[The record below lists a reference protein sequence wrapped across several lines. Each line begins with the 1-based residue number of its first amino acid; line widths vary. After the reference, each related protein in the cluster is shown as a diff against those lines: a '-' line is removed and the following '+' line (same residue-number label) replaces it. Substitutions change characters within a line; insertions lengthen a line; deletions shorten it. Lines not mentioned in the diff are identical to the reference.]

1 MTKIIPV
8 LKPFGWLLTVC
19 KMTQKILI
27 FEKARVVIC
36 SARGRENVGHSRS
49 TLPWIGEI

>member
-8 LKPFGWLLTVC
+8 LKLFGWLPIIR

-27 FEKARVVIC
+27 FEKVQ
-36 SARGRENVGHSRS
+36 E
-49 TLPWIGEI
+49 